1 MRLLIFMVLSRY
13 KLACKYGII
22 FEVSVY
28 GELYMYVIV
37 IVFSDIWHNNF
48 QSGKAKTNLIQFTF

>member
-1 MRLLIFMVLSRY
+1 MRLLIFMVLSQY

-22 FEVSVY
+22 FEVSIY

-48 QSGKAKTNLIQFTF
+48 QSGKAKTET